1 MAVRLARWA
10 CLRTLAEARQKRQ
23 ASHAGGRSGR
33 QRASAGHQDAPAVAP
48 EEQER
53 RRRELAALAW
63 PEAAGTSPEQ
73 REALELAVRHRLA
86 AHEVAA
92 VLGMAPAAAR
102 ELLATAACEVER
114 TRAALA
120 VVETGACPGVA
131 HLTGEQ
137 GMVLGTTLRR
147 ELVRHV
153 DDCPR
158 CRRTAERAVP
168 GRWPGTSVTPD
179 TLPLVPAPA
188 ATLHTALAHH
198 PRARGGAPRF
208 DRRGFPM
215 NPKDRVARRD
225 RLRARAVTTTVVA
238 TVVAAPVLALWAAY
252 RGTPVGEGVGGG
264 PSTARED
271 GTVDFDG
278 GEGGAG
284 YENAGNAQ
292 PRPGTRFGADG
303 APDVSVEVVEVAGA
317 GHKGAAALGVTAAHS
332 GDTTLITLTARG
344 DAPVRWS
351 ASTGA
356 SWLYL
361 NRSSGT
367 LAPGESVTIR
377 VFVDQLREP
386 SGHWRATVAISP
398 AGSVVSIEGYGP
410 APAGPVTGS
419 PSAPGTPSGPPP
431 SPSHPD
437 PTPTTPTP
445 TDPTP
450 DRPAVLLRTRTPRRP
465 RTPPRPTRRPPT
477 RRPRTRPALPTPR
490 PRTPAA
496 PRLPA
501 ARTPR
506 TRARRKHKTAP
517 APTQGTG
524 AGRHRKQPVRPDSPG
539 PPDAAPQRQLRR
551 QPLLAQLD
559 QPVVPRL
566 AHQLDQLRPVR
577 DVHRLARAVR
587 RGRRRAPPVQVVA
600 AGAPAPPVVLA
611 DRHLEHPRVVGP
623 VDPLVRTPDREL
635 PADVRLGLQRFAALL
650 EGEDVQGAAHAALE
664 ARTVL
669 EDARPLERAGL
680 PLAVLVLGDP
690 PVAGALRVVL
700 PDVRREPRHMLGDAL
715 LVVLVREVGTQRAA
729 PVVRA
734 ARLDALAAA
743 AEDAV
748 PPRGEPCQ
756 IAAEDL
762 LVVRRIR
769 KFHPR
774 AGEVEALLVVGRRRP
789 RRLRDRHP
797 RRSAG
802 QSGPLFLPGLFVRLL
817 VLRLFRLW
825 HPSRVSRRG
834 PAGTAARP

>member
-1 MAVRLARWA
+1 MTSSGPDTSTRTSPRTTGTDRTHREARDRAAARTVARRSAARYEPHLDGLFTYCLSVLCDHEAATAALADALHLAERRDRYVPDELGSLRAWLYALARWA

-284 YENAGNAQ
+284 YENAGNAR

-450 DRPAVLLRTRTPRRP
+450 TDPPSSSDPDPSTPTDPTPTDPSPSDPSPSDPSGPSDPAPSDP
-465 RTPPRPTRRPPT
+465 SGSTPPG
-477 RRPRTRPALPTPR
+477 
-490 PRTPAA
+490 
-496 PRLPA
+496 
-501 ARTPR
+501 
-506 TRARRKHKTAP
+506 
-517 APTQGTG
+517 GT
-524 AGRHRKQPVRPDSPG
+524 D
-539 PPDAAPQRQLRR
+539 
-551 QPLLAQLD
+551 
-559 QPVVPRL
+559 
-566 AHQLDQLRPVR
+566 
-577 DVHRLARAVR
+577 
-587 RGRRRAPPVQVVA
+587 
-600 AGAPAPPVVLA
+600 
-611 DRHLEHPRVVGP
+611 
-623 VDPLVRTPDREL
+623 TPD
-635 PADVRLGLQRFAALL
+635 P
-650 EGEDVQGAAHAALE
+650 
-664 ARTVL
+664 
-669 EDARPLERAGL
+669 
-680 PLAVLVLGDP
+680 
-690 PVAGALRVVL
+690 
-700 PDVRREPRHMLGDAL
+700 
-715 LVVLVREVGTQRAA
+715 GT
-729 PVVRA
+729 
-734 ARLDALAAA
+734 
-743 AEDAV
+743 
-748 PPRGEPCQ
+748 
-756 IAAEDL
+756 
-762 LVVRRIR
+762 
-769 KFHPR
+769 
-774 AGEVEALLVVGRRRP
+774 
-789 RRLRDRHP
+789 
-797 RRSAG
+797 S
-802 QSGPLFLPGLFVRLL
+802 
-817 VLRLFRLW
+817 
-825 HPSRVSRRG
+825 
-834 PAGTAARP
+834 